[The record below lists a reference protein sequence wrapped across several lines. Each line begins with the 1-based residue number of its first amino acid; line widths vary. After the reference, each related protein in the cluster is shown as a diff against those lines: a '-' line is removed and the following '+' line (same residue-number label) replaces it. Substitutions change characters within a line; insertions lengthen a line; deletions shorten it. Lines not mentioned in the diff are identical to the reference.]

1 MQLKQTHAKHV
12 TLVII
17 AMDQTRPK
25 LTVRLAIF
33 ALLAPSGQPN
43 SHACRAQKE
52 QQLELPSLLTVL
64 YVLRQNTVPW
74 ALQPRLRV
82 LQTLLAQ
89 IARQFQIPRKT
100 NAVTE
105 LIQWLE
111 FAPHVQQGVSV
122 LLELQHLKSAQRVAS
137 EQPLEAKIDLKI
149 V

>member
-1 MQLKQTHAKHV
+1 MQLKLTPAKHV
-12 TLVII
+12 KLVII

-64 YVLRQNTVPW
+64 YVLRQSTVPW

-89 IARQFQIPRKT
+89 IARQFLIPRKT

-105 LIQWLE
+105 LIQ
-111 FAPHVQQGVSV
+111 
-122 LLELQHLKSAQRVAS
+122 
-137 EQPLEAKIDLKI
+137 
-149 V
+149 